1 MTNLRP
7 ALLELQIVDKYLES
21 VEPKN
26 PMERIALERRYV
38 SHKLASKLLLQI
50 ALDRMK
56 RSVNRAP

>member
-7 ALLELQIVDKYLES
+7 VLLELQTVGNYLES

>member
-1 MTNLRP
+1 MANLRP
-7 ALLELQIVDKYLES
+7 VLLELQIVDKYLES
-21 VEPKN
+21 VEPRN